1 MWQEINNKEDS
12 PNLLIPNIN
21 YQINP
26 AEIESVENNSIAEE
40 IGFESGDSI
49 ISINGKKPRDLIDY
63 QILISEEIL
72 DISIL
77 DKNKQ
82 IHNISIEKDQD
93 DNLGINFKDALFDSI
108 KQCNNSCPFCFIDQQ
123 PNGKRKSLY
132 IKDDDYRLS
141 FLYGSYLTLTNL
153 KQDDWNRISTQR
165 LSPLFISVHAT
176 DPETRE
182 KLLQNKQASQILK
195 HIEWFEENSIQIHA
209 QIVVCPKINDGKILE
224 KSIIELAKFYKKNFK
239 TVLSTAIVPVGLT
252 KFRPH
257 DDGLISINKEYAKKT
272 IKQVE
277 KIQTSLQKSLGTRFC
292 WLADEWYLIAGIKL
306 PKYKTY
312 ENMPQES
319 NGVGSIR
326 SFLKI
331 LDTKTKSLPEKVDK
345 KRKVSWI
352 VGKLVYE
359 ALLPTVVKLN
369 KIDGLTI
376 NLYGLPSVYWGQDQ
390 VVTGLL
396 TGEDL
401 ITGLKNKDL
410 GESIYVPSIMLKHN
424 SDLFLDDK
432 NISEVSNKLKT
443 NIHVLDNTN
452 DIIDSLIGISNTHKN
467 NRLCLENL

>member
-1 MWQEINNKEDS
+1 MWKEINLKDDS
-12 PNLLIPNIN
+12 NDLLIPNVN

-26 AEIESVENNSIAEE
+26 AEIESVEDSSIAEE
-40 IGFESGDSI
+40 IGFEPGDAI

-72 DISIL
+72 EISVL
-77 DKNKQ
+77 DKNKTIQ
-82 IHNISIEKDQD
+82 NISIEKDLD
-93 DNLGINFKDALFDSI
+93 ENLGINFKDALFDSI
-108 KQCNNSCPFCFIDQQ
+108 KQCNNKCPFCFIDQQ
-123 PNGKRKSLY
+123 PYGKRKSLY

-153 KQDDWNRISTQR
+153 NKDDWDRISTQK
-165 LSPLFISVHAT
+165 LSPLFISVHST
-176 DPETRE
+176 DPKTRE
-182 KLLQNKQASQILK
+182 KLLKNKKASQILD
-195 HIEWFEENSIQIHA
+195 HIYWLERNSIQIHA
-209 QIVVCPKINDGKILE
+209 QIVVCPEINDGKILE
-224 KSIIELAKFYKKNFK
+224 QSIYDLAKFHKKSIK

-252 KFRPH
+252 KFRPEN
-257 DDGLISINKEYAKKT
+257 DGLIPINKKYARKT

-277 KIQTSLQKSLGTRFC
+277 KIQTSLKKSLGTRFC

-306 PKYKTY
+306 PNYKTY

-326 SFLKI
+326 SFLKT
-331 LDTKTKSLPEKVDK
+331 LETKTKSLPKKIDK
-345 KRKVSWI
+345 ERKVSWI

-359 ALLPTVVKLN
+359 ALLPIVNKLN
-369 KIDGLTI
+369 NISGLTV

-401 ITGLKNKDL
+401 ISGLLNKDL
-410 GESIYVPSIMLKHN
+410 GESIFIPSIMIKLN

-432 NISEVSNKLKT
+432 NIIEVSNKLKT
-443 NIHVLDNTN
+443 NIHVLDDTN
-452 DIIDSLIGISNTHKN
+452 DIINNLVGISNNQKTFN
-467 NRLCLENL
+467 YA

>member
-1 MWQEINNKEDS
+1 MWKEINYKVD
-12 PNLLIPNIN
+12 PNDIVIPNIN
-21 YQINP
+21 YHINP
-26 AEIESVENNSIAEE
+26 AEIESIENNSIAEE
-40 IGFESGDSI
+40 IGFEPGDSI

-63 QILISEEIL
+63 QILISDEIL
-72 DISIL
+72 DISVL

-108 KQCNNSCPFCFIDQQ
+108 KQCNNKCPFCFIDQQ

-153 KQDDWNRISTQR
+153 NKDDWNRISTQK

-176 DPETRE
+176 DPKTRE
-182 KLLQNKQASQILK
+182 ALLKNKKASQILD
-195 HIEWFEENSIQIHA
+195 HIKWFEQNSIQIHA
-209 QIVVCPKINDGKILE
+209 QIVVCPNINDGKILE
-224 KSIIELAKFYKKNFK
+224 KSIYELANFHKKSIK
-239 TVLSTAIVPVGLT
+239 TVISTAIVPVGLT
-252 KFRPH
+252 KFRPEN
-257 DDGLISINKEYAKKT
+257 DGLMSISKEYARKT

-292 WLADEWYLIAGIKL
+292 WLADEWYLIAGINL
-306 PKYKTY
+306 PSYKTY

-326 SFLKI
+326 SFLKT
-331 LDTKTKSLPEKVDK
+331 LETKTKSLPQKVDQQ
-345 KRKVSWI
+345 RKVSWI

-359 ALLPTVVKLN
+359 ALLPIVEKLN
-369 KIDGLTI
+369 NIEGLTI
-376 NLYGLPSVYWGQDQ
+376 NLYGLPSIYWGQDQ

-401 ITGLKNKDL
+401 ISGLQSKDL
-410 GESIYVPSIMLKHN
+410 GESIFIPSIMLKLN

-432 NISEVSNKLKT
+432 TITEVSNKLKT
-443 NIHVLDNTN
+443 NIHVLDDTN
-452 DIIDSLIGISNTHKN
+452 DIINTLIGVSKTKKILNYA
-467 NRLCLENL
+467 

>member
-1 MWQEINNKEDS
+1 MWKEINYKEDS
-12 PNLLIPNIN
+12 NDLLIPNIN

-26 AEIESVENNSIAEE
+26 AEIESIENNSIAEE

-72 DISIL
+72 DISVL
-77 DKNKQ
+77 DKNKK

-108 KQCNNSCPFCFIDQQ
+108 KQCNNKCPFCFIDQQ

-132 IKDDDYRLS
+132 VKDDDYRLS

-153 KQDDWNRISTQR
+153 NKDDWNRISTQK
-165 LSPLFISVHAT
+165 LSPLFISIHAT
-176 DPETRE
+176 DPKTRE
-182 KLLQNKQASQILK
+182 QLLKNKKASQILDQ
-195 HIEWFEENSIQIHA
+195 IEWLEQNSIQIHA
-209 QIVVCPKINDGKILE
+209 QIVVCPEINDGKILE
-224 KSIIELAKFYKKNFK
+224 KSIYDLAKFHKKSFK

-252 KFRPH
+252 KFRPEN
-257 DDGLISINKEYAKKT
+257 DGLIAISKEYARK
-272 IKQVE
+272 IIQQVE
-277 KIQTSLQKSLGTRFC
+277 KIQNSLQKSIRTRFC
-292 WLADEWYLIAGIKL
+292 WLADEWYLIAGLKL
-306 PKYKTY
+306 PSYKTY

-326 SFLKI
+326 SFLKT
-331 LDTKTKSLPEKVDK
+331 LETKTRSLPEKIDQQ
-345 KRKVSWI
+345 RKVSWI

-359 ALLPTVVKLN
+359 ALLPTVKKLN
-369 KIDGLTI
+369 KIDGLRI

-401 ITGLKNKDL
+401 ITGLQNKDL
-410 GESIYVPSIMLKHN
+410 GESIFIPSIMLKLN

-432 NISEVSNKLKT
+432 KITEVSNKLKT

-452 DIIDSLIGISNTHKN
+452 DIISNLIGLSKSK
-467 NRLCLENL
+467 